1 MNLIFN
7 KDKDGKIL
15 VTIDGKDFT
24 TKDYINMIKEI
35 KEGKDIKVSFD
46 GDVSSEEKENI
57 NSMISDI
64 NNIKEIDKIKIDES
78 DIDSESIP
86 F

>member
-24 TKDYINMIKEI
+24 TKDYISMIKEI

-78 DIDSESIP
+78 DIDPESIP